1 MPLLWKVFAG
11 NAAVLAIATL
21 VLVVSPATVS
31 FPVALWEVAVL
42 VPGLAAM
49 LALDFVLLRRALAP
63 LQRLATFARTV
74 DPLHPGARSGLVAAD
89 PEVRDVAL
97 AVDEMLDRLEAER
110 RESARQALA
119 AQEAERVRIAREL
132 HDEVGQTLTGVLLV
146 MDQPDGDVGEVREAV
161 RGALGDVREIARRLR
176 PEALDDL
183 GVVAALAALSVEV
196 QRSAR
201 IRVERELSDVGEL
214 TPEEELVV
222 YRVAQEALTNV
233 ARHANARRA
242 TLRLRRER
250 EGVVLEVAD
259 DGRGLPA
266 DLGEGT
272 GLRGMRERAV
282 LVGGRVELSGSAGG
296 GTVVRLVLKR

>member
-1 MPLLWKVFAG
+1 VPLLWKVFVG

-21 VLVVSPATVS
+21 VLVISPATVS

-63 LQRLATFARTV
+63 LQRLAAFARAV
-74 DPLHPGARSGLVAAD
+74 DPLHPGARSGLAAAD

-110 RESARQALA
+110 RESARVALA
-119 AQEAERVRIAREL
+119 VQEAERVRIAREL
-132 HDEVGQTLTGVLLV
+132 HDEVGQALTGVLLLL
-146 MDQPDGDVGEVREAV
+146 DQRDGELEELREAV

-183 GVVAALAALSVEV
+183 GVLAALAALSVQV
-196 QRSAR
+196 QRTAR
-201 IRVERELSDVGEL
+201 VRVERELNEVGEL
-214 TPEEELVV
+214 TSEEELVI

-233 ARHANARRA
+233 ARHAQARRA

-250 EGVVLEVAD
+250 DGVVLEVAD
-259 DGRGLPA
+259 DGRGLPRE
-266 DLGEGT
+266 LGEGA

-282 LVGGRVELSGSAGG
+282 LVGGRVELSGRAGG